1 MLKKIKDLVR
11 GDKIKFEY
19 GDYDNWVTWTFERYE
34 VQDNSEW
41 ISIYGYPRNSKK
53 LDQCCHWGIVEDT
66 IEVVDPVAE
75 HCSKCGRPICVS
87 DNKNYYRGKAFCDEC
102 INVHN

>member
-11 GDKIKFEY
+11 GDKIRFEF
-19 GDYDNWVTWTFERYE
+19 GDYDNWVTWTFERYR
-34 VQDNSEW
+34 VRDDGKR
-41 ISIYGYPRNSKK
+41 IGIYGFPEGSKE
-53 LDQCCHWGIVEDT
+53 LDLCCHMGTIEDT

-75 HCSKCGRPICVS
+75 YCDKCGRPICVS